1 MGGSTAPF
9 CITLINSWLSSFFL
23 SWWEVFSYAPQR
35 FIGLGEDW
43 LPIPKPVQHKHARQ
57 AVESSLAIKSKGI
70 KNLKRLY
77 GMENLSCTMT
87 DSDEKVRQENFV
99 LSDRQSISWTKGFP
113 RSNFNNASRLES
125 FMFVHKTSSTDPHSL
140 HKSVFFFKSGYFIQI
155 RHKYPAMPY
164 WNNVIQKLTALFTQ
178 WLIPEIKKTCN
189 F

>member
-164 WNNVIQKLTALFTQ
+164 
-178 WLIPEIKKTCN
+178 
-189 F
+189 